1 MLSFIGQGRLIQK
14 EEKKKK
20 QFTSGSLPG
29 KMEQSGFPRTL
40 VPLYTWPSLS
50 LHQQNPDEG

>member
-1 MLSFIGQGRLIQK
+1 MLSFIGQRRLIEK
-14 EEKKKK
+14 EEKKQ
-20 QFTSGSLPG
+20 QFMSGSLPG
-29 KMEQSGFPRTL
+29 KLEQSGFPRSL